1 MQTELCIK
9 CNDRPVEIYKRN
21 LCKKCY
27 QMIYRSVKKSRVVWP
42 LDEIEVAEDIKK
54 EIKKR
59 PEYKT
64 YIKKQADEVIKNI

>member
-1 MQTELCIK
+1 
-9 CNDRPVEIYKRN
+9 
-21 LCKKCY
+21 
-27 QMIYRSVKKSRVVWP
+27 MIYRSVKKSRVVWP